1 MRNHQ
6 DKTQPDYQFDV
17 NKVCNDCEINCGYG
31 LPIKASLLHVWLPFK
46 VTSPY
51 NFTVSKGINTNT
63 FGLENKFGIWK

>member
-1 MRNHQ
+1 MTV
-6 DKTQPDYQFDV
+6 KLTV
-17 NKVCNDCEINCGYG
+17 YG
-31 LPIKASLLHVWLPFK
+31 VPIKASLLHVWLPFK